1 MTSNAMRCPCGTLD
15 LPLEVTSS
23 FSRISGHMIFA
34 QNVGHRCSEALHM
47 PYEVHVPTFYPGNTS
62 KVADLLDTSRLNCS
76 QPPSATALCAFAT
89 EYSQASFFVGLVT
102 FLYPINPVMTPI
114 AVCLLSIVMLVYAVL
129 TLLPFSSPTAL
140 KLELAPPTNL

>member
-34 QNVGHRCSEALHM
+34 QDVSHRFICHTRSISL
-47 PYEVHVPTFYPGNTS
+47 GNTS
-62 KVADLLDTSRLNCS
+62 KVADLLDAVPRLL
-76 QPPSATALCAFAT
+76 ATALCAFAT

-102 FLYPINPVMTPI
+102 FLYPINPVMTLI

-129 TLLPFSSPTAL
+129 TLLPFSSLTAL

>member
-34 QNVGHRCSEALHM
+34 QDVGHRCSEALHM
-47 PYEVHVPTFYPGNTS
+47 PYDVHIPRQQ
-62 KVADLLDTSRLNCS
+62 VADLLDTSRLNCS
-76 QPPSATALCAFAT
+76 QPPSAIALCAFAT

-114 AVCLLSIVMLVYAVL
+114 AVCVNAKCEMLMQQSY
-129 TLLPFSSPTAL
+129 
-140 KLELAPPTNL
+140 EL

>member
-34 QNVGHRCSEALHM
+34 QDVGHRCSEALHM
-47 PYEVHVPTFYPGNTS
+47 PYDVHIPRQQ
-62 KVADLLDTSRLNCS
+62 SRLNCS

-114 AVCLLSIVMLVYAVL
+114 AVCVNAKCEMLMQQSY
-129 TLLPFSSPTAL
+129 
-140 KLELAPPTNL
+140 EL